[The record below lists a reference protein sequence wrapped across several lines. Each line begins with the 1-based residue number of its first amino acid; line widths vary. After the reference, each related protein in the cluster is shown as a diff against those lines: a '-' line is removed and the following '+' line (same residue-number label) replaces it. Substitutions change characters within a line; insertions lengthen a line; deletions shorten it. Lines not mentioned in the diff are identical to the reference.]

1 MPQRKNILL
10 VVFVLMLAVK
20 NFAQQKTDSI
30 IRVKPVLKN
39 YVPVK
44 MTTITPDFYSKNL
57 GFFCKK
63 EILIEKKIS
72 VPLRLRLGS
81 LEHVNRM
88 EGKKNS
94 Y

>member
-1 MPQRKNILL
+1 VPQRKIILL
-10 VVFVLMLAVK
+10 VVFLLMLAVK
-20 NFAQQKTDSI
+20 NFAQQKTDSTI
-30 IRVKPVLKN
+30 QIMPLFKN

-44 MTTITPDFYSKNL
+44 ITSVTPDFYSKNL

-63 EILIEKKIS
+63 EIFIEKKIS

-81 LEHVNRM
+81 LEYVNKM
-88 EGKKNS
+88 EGKKNG